1 MAGETQDRYILGET
15 GGDQFAGRILAG
27 NDSGTADFAVLPPH
41 FTTEGLKQI
50 EEIGWERFISGYSSF
65 PAGFQKCIRFFL
77 ASILWH
83 LPTLQEWFPHSNDD
97 IWGIPMF
104 GMFGQ
109 GSMARLMSLREHI
122 IVCSH
127 RCTHCGMSASGT
139 PTKTEI
145 LKGMKEMR
153 VEVRDAIKE
162 EMKVI
167 EEKMD
172 EKMKVI
178 EEKMDEKMK
187 VIEEKMDEKMKG
199 MKEELDRKFDD
210 FKTVIRDELRTNL
223 GMVAGWIRDLPG
235 PSGGQVTSGS
245 MDFTDAFRIVMQ
257 QVANIGQQVQQMG
270 NIGEQVQAAVGAAMR
285 QMVLDGA
292 GHVMMAHGVPV
303 SNGMSDAGSNGR
315 LNERDSEEGAEV
327 SREGT
332 PERNAVL
339 VSSPGQGDDGNG
351 EIQVG
356 GDDFEWEGWGP
367 GRHMVPLG
375 WRFPLR
381 SRVRNMFMWW
391 NLGQDV
397 IVEGQVRRIRPLKH
411 LSKVP
416 FSADV
421 SKDENMRKNVYKAYL
436 VMTMVE
442 DICREQGVLQA
453 GEAIMP
459 HNFCQCYRTGFRTLV
474 ERAYGDDAWTA
485 MAQRKRYSQ
494 YSYITY
500 YKHLVEYRQQ
510 VSIEMSLAVEDH
522 HVEAN
527 RNRESGQRTYADIL
541 QST

>member
-1 MAGETQDRYILGET
+1 VYPL
-15 GGDQFAGRILAG
+15 
-27 NDSGTADFAVLPPH
+27 LPCKY
-41 FTTEGLKQI
+41 L
-50 EEIGWERFISGYSSF
+50 
-65 PAGFQKCIRFFL
+65 
-77 ASILWH
+77 
-83 LPTLQEWFPHSNDD
+83 
-97 IWGIPMF
+97 
-104 GMFGQ
+104 
-109 GSMARLMSLREHI
+109 
-122 IVCSH
+122 
-127 RCTHCGMSASGT
+127 T
-139 PTKTEI
+139 PTNTEI
-145 LKGMKEMR
+145 LKGVKEMR

-172 EKMKVI
+172 EKMKVM
-178 EEKMDEKMK
+178 EGKMDEKMK
-187 VIEEKMDEKMKG
+187 VIEEKMK
-199 MKEELDRKFDD
+199 ELDHKFDD

-223 GMVAGWIRDLPG
+223 GFVAGWMRDVRG

-270 NIGEQVQAAVGAAMR
+270 NIGEQVQAAVGEAMR
-285 QMVLDGA
+285 QMVLGGA
-292 GHVMMAHGVPV
+292 GHVMMAHGV
-303 SNGMSDAGSNGR
+303 SNVMADADSNGR
-315 LNERDSEEGAEV
+315 LNESESEEGAEV

-339 VSSPGQGDDGNG
+339 VSSPGLGDDGNG

-367 GRHMVPLG
+367 GRHMVPLA

-381 SRVRNMFMWW
+381 CRVRNMFMWW

-411 LSKVP
+411 LSQVP

-421 SKDENMRKNVYKAYL
+421 KDENTRKNVYKAYL

-442 DICREQGVLQA
+442 NICREQGVLQ
-453 GEAIMP
+453 GNEGIMP

-510 VSIEMSLAVEDH
+510 VRIEMSLAVEDH
-522 HVEAN
+522 QVEAN
-527 RNRESGQRTYADIL
+527 RNSESGQRTYADIL